1 MKEKNQEKNKVISEK
16 ARETA
21 ELALSCLFYIFA
33 AAYIPIALYL
43 PMNEWLSAVIAL
55 TVCVLGIAVLTKIA
69 HGVRNIIGY
78 IIIVGIFILF
88 GGMLLPIGIF
98 SAFASASCI
107 FAYLVSQ
114 KRTPFIWGIPAI
126 PLILSLLIV
135 KSVTGAVL
143 ALFALPCS
151 VMLALAVKDKCG
163 RVEAVCRISFGICL
177 SAVLLFMC
185 TVYSVYGELSVQNA
199 KLLIEAAREQV
210 TVILNSATEEIGSV
224 LGYDLTSVGIT
235 NIIDVSVSSL
245 FNLLPALVITL
256 ANVAAYIIHSL
267 YLSVVYTTE
276 EEKKEALPMLSF
288 DMSLMSAILYIVS
301 LILAFAL
308 TSDSTAIYGT
318 AAENLMLVLAPGL
331 ILTALAGIRA
341 LTSRRGPSCLGT
353 ILYFGV
359 IFLLVSLSVYAIVGV
374 SLVGAILIILANI
387 AKKKSDNKQ

>member
-1 MKEKNQEKNKVISEK
+1 MKEKNKVISEK
-16 ARETA
+16 TRETA

-55 TVCVLGIAVLTKIA
+55 TVCVLGVAVLAKIA

-78 IIIVGIFILF
+78 IIIVGIFVLF

-98 SAFASASCI
+98 SAFASASCV
-107 FAYLVSQ
+107 FAYLISK
-114 KRTPFIWGIPAI
+114 KRAPFVWGIPAI
-126 PLILSLLIV
+126 PLIISILIV

-143 ALFALPCS
+143 SLFALPCS
-151 VMLALAVKDKCG
+151 VMLAWAVKDKCG

-185 TVYSVYGELSVQNA
+185 TVYSAYGEISVQNA

-256 ANVAAYIIHSL
+256 ANISAYIIHSL
-267 YLSVVYTTE
+267 YLSVIYTTE
-276 EEKKEALPMLSF
+276 EEKKEALPMLSL
-288 DMSLMSAILYIVS
+288 DMSLASAILYIVS
-301 LILAFAL
+301 MILAFVL
-308 TSDSTAIYGT
+308 TSDKTAIYGT

-331 ILTALAGIRA
+331 ILTALAGIRT

-353 ILYFGV
+353 LLYLGV

-387 AKKKSDNKQ
+387 AKKKSNDKQ